1 MPRKDYR
8 SKSPIYNPPK
18 SFPIYKPPISL
29 PIQKPFTTLP
39 LYKPP
44 TLVDTIKQGFGFG
57 LGSAVAH
64 KAVDSFMSP
73 REYTP
78 CVENVCDKIKKEFE
92 KCNINLNC
100 SEELVKEYNKCYKL

>member
-1 MPRKDYR
+1 
-8 SKSPIYNPPK
+8 
-18 SFPIYKPPISL
+18 
-29 PIQKPFTTLP
+29 
-39 LYKPP
+39 
-44 TLVDTIKQGFGFG
+44 
-57 LGSAVAH
+57 
-64 KAVDSFMSP
+64 MSP